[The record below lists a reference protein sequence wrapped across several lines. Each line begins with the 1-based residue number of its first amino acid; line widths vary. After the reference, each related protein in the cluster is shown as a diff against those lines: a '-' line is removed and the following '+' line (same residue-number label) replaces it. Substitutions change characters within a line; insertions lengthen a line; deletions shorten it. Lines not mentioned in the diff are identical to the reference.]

1 MSHGPPCAVLPLLVD
16 HQWKTSFCPCGVD
29 PWLSVAQRHWDDFCR
44 CAPLLLATT
53 GGFATGSVQRACLC
67 VASLTCLQV
76 SILLANLVR
85 AQTYVLRMDR
95 PLVESTIRGN
105 SPRSSI
111 YFFFPQHDLRWM
123 MLACSWF
130 MGRTTKNRH
139 TCLALKLLGNRLEL

>member
-111 YFFFPQHDLRWM
+111 YFFFSPARFAMDDAGLQLVYGTNNEKQAH
-123 MLACSWF
+123 
-130 MGRTTKNRH
+130 
-139 TCLALKLLGNRLEL
+139 LLSSKTSRKSP